1 MTYTDYYLELYDCVQ
16 AAKDGKIELWEYVD
30 VNILKRDYD
39 YKNEPKSPYITKEE
53 LMILLIKDYDTTLKR
68 IARIYR

>member
-16 AAKDGKIELWEYVD
+16 AARDGEIELWEYVD
-30 VNILKRDYD
+30 INILKKDYD
-39 YKNEPKSPYITKEE
+39 KYQPKSPYITKEE

-68 IARIYR
+68 IARIK